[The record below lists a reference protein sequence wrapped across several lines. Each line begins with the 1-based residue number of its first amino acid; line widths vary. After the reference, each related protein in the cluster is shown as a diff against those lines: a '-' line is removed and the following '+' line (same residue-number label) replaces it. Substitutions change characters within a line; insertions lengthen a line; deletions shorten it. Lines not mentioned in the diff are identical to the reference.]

1 VFELSLD
8 CIAVLII
15 PLPTFQLSVMAAPME
30 TELVE
35 TSSGTPQ
42 AEVTDYSCALDS
54 ELGSN
59 KGHNCLS
66 DLAWP

>member
-1 VFELSLD
+1 
-8 CIAVLII
+8 
-15 PLPTFQLSVMAAPME
+15 MAAPME
-30 TELVE
+30 TEPVD

-42 AEVTDYSCALDS
+42 AEVTDYSRALDS